1 MELIEQTVP
10 ALDGSTFVEKV
21 ILLAIVAVVA
31 MVVQRMVIRVARRVL
46 EAAEVPSASIFLNIL
61 RAVIWSFA
69 LLFVLQ
75 PVFGIEPTGFVAALG
90 VSSVALSFGLQ
101 DTVSNLVGGLS
112 LMITRVIVPGDVI
125 TVGGFTGKVTDI
137 NWRSTTV
144 EARGGNTEVIPN
156 SALLKS
162 SFTKLTDGAA
172 AASSF
177 TVVVRHDAD
186 LEQVERE
193 VLAVAKDALGELADQ
208 TREPMVQF
216 GSMDVYGITM
226 TVITFIAADVM
237 QAAAN
242 DRVARALA
250 GKPWLAQLPTQG

>member
-1 MELIEQTVP
+1 MELMEQTVS
-10 ALDGSTFVEKV
+10 ALDGSSFAEKV
-21 ILLAIVAVVA
+21 ILLAIVVLVA
-31 MVVQRMVIRVARRVL
+31 SIVQRLVIRFVRRVL

-69 LLFVLQ
+69 LLFVLH

-112 LMITRVIVPGDVI
+112 LMVTRVIVPGDVI
-125 TVGGFTGKVTDI
+125 TVGGFTGRVTDI
-137 NWRSTTV
+137 NWRSTSV

-177 TVVVRHDAD
+177 TVAVRHDAD

-193 VLAVAKDALGELADQ
+193 VLAVAKDALGELADP
-208 TREPMVQF
+208 TREPLVQF
-216 GSMDVYGITM
+216 GNMDAYGITM
-226 TVITFIAADVM
+226 TVITFISVDAM
-237 QAAAN
+237 QGAAN
-242 DRVARALA
+242 DRVSRALA
-250 GKPWLAQLPTQG
+250 GRPWLAHIA

>member
-1 MELIEQTVP
+1 MELMEQTAS
-10 ALDGSTFVEKV
+10 ALDGSSFAEKV
-21 ILLAIVAVVA
+21 ILLAIVVLVA
-31 MVVQRMVIRVARRVL
+31 SIVQRLVIRFVRRVL

-112 LMITRVIVPGDVI
+112 LMVTRVIVPGDVI
-125 TVGGFTGKVTDI
+125 TVGGFTGRVTDI
-137 NWRSTTV
+137 NWRSTSV

-177 TVVVRHDAD
+177 TVAVRHDAD

-193 VLAVAKDALGELADQ
+193 VLAVAKDALGELADP
-208 TREPMVQF
+208 TREPLVQF
-216 GSMDVYGITM
+216 GNMDAYGITM
-226 TVITFIAADVM
+226 TVITFISADAM
-237 QAAAN
+237 QGAAN
-242 DRVARALA
+242 DRVSRALA
-250 GKPWLAQLPTQG
+250 GRPWLAHIA

>member
-1 MELIEQTVP
+1 MELMEQTVS
-10 ALDGSTFVEKV
+10 ALDGSSFAEKV
-21 ILLAIVAVVA
+21 ILLAIVVLVA
-31 MVVQRMVIRVARRVL
+31 SIVQRLVIRFVRRVL

-69 LLFVLQ
+69 LLFVLH

-112 LMITRVIVPGDVI
+112 LMVTRVIVPGDVI
-125 TVGGFTGKVTDI
+125 TVGGFTGRVTDI
-137 NWRSTTV
+137 NWRSTSV
-144 EARGGNTEVIPN
+144 EARGGNIEVIPN

-177 TVVVRHDAD
+177 TVAVRHDAD

-193 VLAVAKDALGELADQ
+193 VLAVAKDALGELADP
-208 TREPMVQF
+208 TREPLVQF
-216 GSMDVYGITM
+216 GNMDAYGITM
-226 TVITFIAADVM
+226 TVITFISADAM
-237 QAAAN
+237 QGAAN
-242 DRVARALA
+242 DRVSRALA
-250 GKPWLAQLPTQG
+250 GRPWLAHIA

>member
-1 MELIEQTVP
+1 MELMDQTVS
-10 ALDGSTFVEKV
+10 ALDGSSFAEKV
-21 ILLAIVAVVA
+21 ILLAIVVLVA
-31 MVVQRMVIRVARRVL
+31 SIVQRLVIRFVRRVL

-69 LLFVLQ
+69 LLFVLH

-112 LMITRVIVPGDVI
+112 LMVTRVIVPGDVI
-125 TVGGFTGKVTDI
+125 TVGGFTGRVTDI
-137 NWRSTTV
+137 NWRSTSV

-177 TVVVRHDAD
+177 TVAVRHDAD

-193 VLAVAKDALGELADQ
+193 VLAVAKDALGELADP
-208 TREPMVQF
+208 TREPLVQF
-216 GSMDVYGITM
+216 GNMDAYGITM
-226 TVITFIAADVM
+226 TVITFISADAM
-237 QAAAN
+237 QGAAN
-242 DRVARALA
+242 DRVSRALA
-250 GKPWLAQLPTQG
+250 GRPWLAHIA